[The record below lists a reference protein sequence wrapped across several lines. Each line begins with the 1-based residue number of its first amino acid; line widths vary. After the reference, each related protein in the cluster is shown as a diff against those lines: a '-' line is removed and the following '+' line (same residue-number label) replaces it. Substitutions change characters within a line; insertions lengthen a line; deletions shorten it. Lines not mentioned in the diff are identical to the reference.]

1 MQQKSDDNELPFDMY
16 ERFSLKIEKISV
28 EYAWLGGDRRKIK
41 VLREIELSFDIG
53 V

>member
-1 MQQKSDDNELPFDMY
+1 MY
-16 ERFSLKIEKISV
+16 ERFSIKIEKVSM

-41 VLREIELSFDIG
+41 MLKEIELSFNIG